1 MRKLWGILCIAALCV
16 IFGTMA
22 GWHEHDTIMVDEQQN
37 MSAGGENGKKVAIT
51 FDDGPHPVYTK
62 KLLDGMKARG
72 IVATFFV
79 IGENAQ
85 KYPELIEQMAEDGHL
100 VGNHTYH
107 HVQLNAMKDS
117 QACDEVIAANQVL
130 EEITGETPLYLR
142 PPFGEWSRKKD
153 CPADMISVYWDIDPL
168 DWKTEDASVVAQR
181 ILKDVRDG
189 DIILLHDV
197 YESSVEAAFLV
208 MDELSG
214 RGYEFVTVE
223 DIFFN

>member
-1 MRKLWGILCIAALCV
+1 MRKLWGFFCVAVLCAV
-16 IFGTMA
+16 FGTMA
-22 GWHEHDTIMVDEQQN
+22 GWHEKETLTVDEQQEVTAA
-37 MSAGGENGKKVAIT
+37 SGEAKKAALT

-62 KLLDGMKARG
+62 RLLDGLRARG
-72 IVATFFV
+72 IKASFFV

-100 VGNHTYH
+100 IGNHTYH

-117 QACDEVIAANQVL
+117 QACAEVIAANTAL

-142 PPFGEWSRKKD
+142 PPFGEWSRKKE
-153 CPADMISVYWDIDPL
+153 CPADMISVYWDVDPL
-168 DWKTEDASVVAQR
+168 DWKTRDASVVTKR
-181 ILKDVRDG
+181 ILEETEDG

-197 YESSVEAAFLV
+197 YETSVEAALAAA
-208 MDELSG
+208 DELSA

-223 DIFFN
+223 EIFFN